1 VLRIAWESC
10 PYCHRSDVYVSSPR
24 SLWEEIA
31 VLLLLRPVRCHD
43 CMHRFYRPLFVPTP
57 IVPARS
63 AASKKP
69 TQQTDTT
76 EKDKQRSA

>member
-1 VLRIAWESC
+1 
-10 PYCHRSDVYVSSPR
+10 
-24 SLWEEIA
+24 
-31 VLLLLRPVRCHD
+31 
-43 CMHRFYRPLFVPTP
+43 MHRFYRPLFVPTP